1 MPRLIFVT
9 HDGCEHVVES
19 AVGSSV
25 MQTARHAGVAG
36 IEGDCGGN
44 LSCATC
50 HVLVDEARLHQVPPI
65 APMEDEMLD
74 MVSTG
79 RQPNSRLSCQLV
91 VSDGMDGIR
100 IRIPDR
106 QY

>member
-1 MPRLIFVT
+1 
-9 HDGCEHVVES
+9 
-19 AVGSSV
+19 

-50 HVLVDEARLHQVPPI
+50 HVLVDEARLHQLPPM
-65 APMEDEMLD
+65 APMESEMLD
-74 MVSTG
+74 TVSTG
-79 RQPNSRLSCQLV
+79 RQPNSRLSCQLM
-91 VSDGMDGIR
+91 VSDAIDGIR
-100 IRIPDR
+100 IHIPER